1 MCQPSPKVQ
10 ILLEEVK
17 GREFIGYSYDGADA
31 SFELLAR
38 RLLGEIPKY
47 LTISK
52 YDISVKKESKDKIDS
67 IAKAHII
74 VDEIGRASCRER
86 V

>member
-1 MCQPSPKVQ
+1 MESKLIKMIQKFKAC
-10 ILLEEVK
+10 LNEVK
-17 GREFIGYSYDGADA
+17 DREFAGYSYDGADA

-52 YDISVKKESKDKIDS
+52 YDVSVKGTRKI
-67 IAKAHII
+67 K
-74 VDEIGRASCRER
+74 
-86 V
+86 